1 MRDGSSERPSGSF
14 RAPGRYI
21 RWMRQAGPTLRR
33 RGWRPLIAAGAV
45 IAVCVCVPVIVLAS
59 DGSHHGNEPTV
70 TEAASSDPGVVAT
83 SSSPAAPVGSQPQRV
98 GSLVQADALGNTVIG
113 GDDRTQLSF
122 RFRATWTG
130 SVVAV
135 RVYVIKNVNGRSG
148 YSNGT
153 GGTMRVALQGDSGGS
168 RHVPSGRNATST
180 TFRPLDHGFWPLV
193 RFDKPARVTKGHLY
207 HIVFSNVDPDPGR
220 NYVSINALYS
230 ASRLGQGPSV
240 PDDLAVLE
248 GDGGGG
254 GSTYWHPR
262 RSRPHEYYLPIMDVV
277 GGRGGQHDGLGY
289 MEVWDPKPIGNAAK
303 VRQLLR
309 SGRKTTH
316 VRGVW
321 FRVKRDN
328 GESPLT
334 LTIGPRDGSPLGT
347 ATVAADKVPTSDA
360 GWVYGRFSSPVT
372 LKPNQSLALTASASN
387 GEAVEAFPLRKG
399 NEFGF
404 AAGLQFGRGY
414 AQFNDGDGWVGWDQ
428 WGGHDRRTSDLQ
440 FALDATG

>member
-1 MRDGSSERPSGSF
+1 
-14 RAPGRYI
+14 
-21 RWMRQAGPTLRR
+21 
-33 RGWRPLIAAGAV
+33 
-45 IAVCVCVPVIVLAS
+45 VCVCVPVIVLAS
-59 DGSHHGNEPTV
+59 DGSHH
-70 TEAASSDPGVVAT
+70 AANAPATAVADVAAT
-83 SSSPAAPVGSQPQRV
+83 AGAAPVGSQPQRV

-113 GDDRTQLSF
+113 GDDRTALSF

-148 YSNGT
+148 YSSGT
-153 GGTMRVALQGDSGGS
+153 GGSMRVALQGDGGAG
-168 RHVPSGRNATST
+168 RHVPNGRTLTST
-180 TFRPLDHGFWPLV
+180 TFRPMEHGFWPLV
-193 RFDKPARVTKGHLY
+193 RFDKSAHVVAGHLY
-207 HIVFSNVDPDPGR
+207 HIVFTNVDPDPGS

-230 ASRLGQGPSV
+230 ASRLGRGPSV

-248 GDGGGG
+248 GDGGGSG

-262 RSRPHEYYLPIMDVV
+262 RSKPHEYYLPIMDVV
-277 GGRGGQHDGLGY
+277 GGRGGEHDGLGY

-316 VRGVW
+316 VNGVW
-321 FRVKRDN
+321 FRVQRDN
-328 GESPLT
+328 GGAGLNLS
-334 LTIGPRDGSPLGT
+334 IGPPDGAPLGT
-347 ATVAADKVPTSDA
+347 ATVAPDKVPTSDA
-360 GWVYGRFSSPVT
+360 GWVYARFPSQVT
-372 LKPNQSLALTASASN
+372 VPANTALALTASASN
-387 GEAVEAFPLRKG
+387 GVAYEAFPLRKG

-404 AAGLQFGRGY
+404 SAGLQFSRGY

-440 FALDATG
+440 FALDVAG